1 MKKLFT
7 LAFMLL
13 MFVGFAQDPG
23 TLDETYG
30 NGGTVVVNPT
40 QYLEENPFV
49 HVQEDGKILIISNS
63 RKDGA
68 NYYISVVRQNPDG
81 SIDETYGEKGYAF
94 FQQQMVFKNSPD
106 ATV

>member
-7 LAFMLL
+7 LALMCMM

-40 QYLEENPFV
+40 QYLENDPMV
-49 HVQEDGKILIISNS
+49 HVQDDGKILIVSNS

-68 NYYISVVRQNPDG
+68 NYYICVTRQNPDV
-81 SIDETYGEKGYAF
+81 STDETYGD
-94 FQQQMVFKNSPD
+94 N
-106 ATV
+106 